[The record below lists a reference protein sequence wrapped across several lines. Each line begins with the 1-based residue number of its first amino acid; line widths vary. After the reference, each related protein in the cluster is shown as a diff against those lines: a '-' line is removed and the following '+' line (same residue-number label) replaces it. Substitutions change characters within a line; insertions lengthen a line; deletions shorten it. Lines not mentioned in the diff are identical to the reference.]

1 MDKKNFYLV
10 TLVIVIIDQ
19 LVKLVV
25 HFNMPLGSEINII
38 GDFFKL
44 HHIEN
49 PGLAFGIDINF
60 KYGKLLLTSFRLA
73 ASFFIGYYLYTLIS
87 KKANNLLI
95 LAVSMIL
102 AGAIG
107 NVIDSLLYGVLLNNA
122 PLNSPFSLFYGQ
134 VIDMFYVDI
143 WEGFVPSY
151 FPLIGGSYLSL
162 WPVFNIADSSIF
174 IGVLIIILFQKKFV
188 EYL

>member
-1 MDKKNFYLV
+1 MDKKNFYFV
-10 TLVIVIIDQ
+10 TLLIVIIDQ

-49 PGLAFGIDINF
+49 PGLAFGVDLNF
-60 KYGKLLLTSFRLA
+60 KYGKLLLTSFRLG

-87 KKANNLLI
+87 KNANSLLI
-95 LAVSMIL
+95 LAISMIL

-107 NVIDSLLYGVLLNNA
+107 NVIDSLFYGILLNNA

-143 WEGFVPSY
+143 WEGFLPSY

-162 WPVFNIADSSIF
+162 WPVFNVADSSIF

>member
-1 MDKKNFYLV
+1 MEKKNFYFV
-10 TLVIVIIDQ
+10 TLLIVIIDQ

-95 LAVSMIL
+95 LA
-102 AGAIG
+102 
-107 NVIDSLLYGVLLNNA
+107 
-122 PLNSPFSLFYGQ
+122 
-134 VIDMFYVDI
+134 
-143 WEGFVPSY
+143 
-151 FPLIGGSYLSL
+151 
-162 WPVFNIADSSIF
+162 
-174 IGVLIIILFQKKFV
+174 
-188 EYL
+188 